1 MAASPQANSTVVAA
15 SAPLHGPVA
24 VLINAAGG
32 AAARLGRN
40 DLYRRIVSAFAR
52 HDMAVEPVFLGS
64 GDMAGAIE
72 AALAASQDLVAVV
85 AGGGDGT
92 INAVAQHLAGSAV
105 PLGIL
110 PLGTYNHF
118 ARDLGIPLDI
128 DGAVATIA
136 AGHASAVDL
145 GEVNERIFA
154 NNSSIGF
161 YPELVRDRDR
171 QRRKSRRQ
179 KWLAALV
186 ALFHVLRHLPRRRLR
201 IEAEGWVEPRRT
213 PFAFVGNNLYSTDLF
228 APRHRR
234 TLSGGELCLFVASP
248 DGLFGIVRML
258 LRAALGRLDEDSDF
272 ESRRLRALTIQSH
285 RRHHKVSLDGEVVIL
300 RPPLRYRIRP
310 RALRVLV
317 PATEPDA

>member
-1 MAASPQANSTVVAA
+1 MARSPQANSIAA
-15 SAPLHGPVA
+15 AAPALVHGPVA
-24 VLINAAGG
+24 VLVNAAGG

-40 DLYRRIVSAFAR
+40 DLYRQIVSAFAR
-52 HDMAVEPVFLGS
+52 HGMTVEPVFLDA
-64 GDMAGAIE
+64 GDIAGTIE
-72 AALAASQDLVAVV
+72 TALAGSRSLAAVV

-92 INAVAQHLAGSAV
+92 INAAAQHLAGSGI

-136 AGHASAVDL
+136 AGHGTEVDL
-145 GEVNERIFA
+145 GEVNRRIFV

-171 QRRKSRRQ
+171 QRRKSRRR
-179 KWLAALV
+179 KSLAVVL

-228 APRHRR
+228 APRHRL
-234 TLSGGELCLFVASP
+234 TLTEGELCLFVASP
-248 DGLFGIVRML
+248 AGLFGIVRML

-272 ESRRLRALTIQSH
+272 ESRRLRALTIHAH
-285 RRHHKVSLDGEVVIL
+285 RRRLKVSLDGEVTVL
-300 RPPLRYRIRP
+300 HPPLRYRIRP

-317 PATEPDA
+317 PPTESGG